1 MDSANNKRQL
11 QEIEEKI
18 LQVLSSDKNILTDEE
33 AIIVLTASKVK
44 AIEINEKQKIAEIT
58 EQSIDNARSE
68 YEPFA
73 S

>member
-1 MDSANNKRQL
+1 MDSANNKKQL

-33 AIIVLTASKVK
+33 AIVVLTASKVK
-44 AIEINEKQKIAEIT
+44 SIEINEKQKIAEIT
-58 EQSIDNARSE
+58 ELSIDAARQE

-73 S
+73 